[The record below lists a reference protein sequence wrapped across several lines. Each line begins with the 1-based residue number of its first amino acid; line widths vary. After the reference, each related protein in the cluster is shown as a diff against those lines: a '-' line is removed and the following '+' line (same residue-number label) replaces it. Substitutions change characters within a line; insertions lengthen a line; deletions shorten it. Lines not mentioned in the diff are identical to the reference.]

1 MQIYWLV
8 ALVFGIVIALFAVQ
22 NSTPVPISLLWFRA
36 EGVAV
41 SVLVLVCAALGAL
54 VTLLFG
60 VGRELKLRMARRSS
74 RQTTQSQEQRI
85 ADLEASVQRLEQEK
99 ADLQAKLGSQP
110 NPPTPL
116 PEGKGESSQPAP
128 PSL

>member
-128 PSL
+128 PAL